1 MSSINLNG
9 AIKGNL
15 EAENA
20 RSARRSENSREAE
33 LNSTATSNAQS
44 SAKSDALN
52 FSERAAKAAELA
64 DRVRQAPDVRS
75 ERIEQLSRLI
85 SRGAYEPS
93 GRDIADAIIR
103 TEQ

>member
-15 EAENA
+15 EAENT
-20 RSARRSENSREAE
+20 RSARRNENSREAE
-33 LNSTATSNAQS
+33 SNSTATSNA
-44 SAKSDALN
+44 SAKSDALS

-75 ERIEQLSRLI
+75 ERVEQLSRLI